1 MIGQSVLLEAA
12 QGDQVRLYNNGGDIE
27 ENGETRSS
35 YLHFIG
41 ILIQSSDR
49 T

>member
-1 MIGQSVLLEAA
+1 MIGQSVLLKAA
-12 QGDQVRLYNNGGDIE
+12 QGDQIRLYNNGGDI
-27 ENGETRSS
+27 GEDGQTRTS
-35 YLHFIG
+35 YLHFVG

>member
-27 ENGETRSS
+27 ENGETSS

-41 ILIQSSDR
+41 MLIQSSDR